1 MKRSYRWI
9 LGSQSPRRQE
19 LLSKLGHPFEVRTIE
34 GHSEDYPR
42 ELSPTEVPLYL
53 SRLKAEQLNATL
65 QIGELLITAD
75 TVVLL
80 DDQILGKPSN
90 LNEARCMLH
99 LLSGRQHEVITGVP
113 LTTTEWQHCFSS
125 YTLVSFATLS
135 DGDIDYYVENYRPL
149 DKAGAYGIQEW
160 IGYIGVDHIEGSFY
174 NVMGLPIQRLYQE
187 LRARDVYL

>member
-65 QIGELLITAD
+65 QIGEL
-75 TVVLL
+75 
-80 DDQILGKPSN
+80 GKPSN

-99 LLSGRQHEVITGVP
+99 LLSGRQHEVITGVS